1 MGPQVGLDFAPAT
14 ESDPNHLEPA
24 VDKVFIYWDNS
35 NIFIGAR
42 QVAAER
48 EGGDAR
54 YRVRIDFRNLLAL
67 ASAGR
72 PVEHAVAVGSIPPE
86 LRHVW
91 NRLEGEGVTVQLFER
106 GAIGGREQAV
116 DHALQTAMLRDGYDH
131 NGDPGIAV
139 LLTGDGAGF
148 HDGVGFQADLE
159 RMFSRGWKFEV
170 ISWRH
175 SCNNR
180 MRRWAERNGRFI
192 ALDDFYESVTF
203 LEPSSPGQPLAAPR
217 DPTEVDLAK
226 RQALQTMLARA
237 IRREDT

>member
-1 MGPQVGLDFAPAT
+1 M
-14 ESDPNHLEPA
+14 
-24 VDKVFIYWDNS
+24 DKVFIYWDNS
-35 NIFIGAR
+35 NIFISAR

-54 YRVRIDFRNLLAL
+54 YRARIDFRNLLAL

-72 PVEHAVAVGSIPPE
+72 PVSHAVVVGSIPPE

-91 NRLEGEGVTVQLFER
+91 NRLEGEGVAVQLFER

-116 DHALQTAMLRDGYDH
+116 DHALQTAMLRDGYDY

-192 ALDDFYESVTF
+192 ALDDFYDSVTF
-203 LEPSSPGQPLAAPR
+203 LEPSSPGQPIAAPR
-217 DPTEVDLAK
+217 YPVEVDLTK
-226 RQALQTMLARA
+226 RLAL
-237 IRREDT
+237 